1 MNISQKPL
9 IKLVRQDIELFLCLI
24 GNYRPA
30 VDPYSLLSDFRRLSR
45 CEAWDY
51 LFLVSGGQSRLFPAL
66 EAYIPD
72 SEAFL
77 AWTDL
82 TLPQADAFYL
92 RLSGEHPAPQG
103 TVVLLD
109 HRQAAADA
117 VQAARLAPRERSAHL
132 WRLMKHWREH
142 ARMCSIAEMVSAMG
156 GET

>member
-1 MNISQKPL
+1 M

-30 VDPYSLLSDFRRLSR
+30 VDPYSLLSDLRRLSR
-45 CEAWDY
+45 REAWDY

-82 TLPQADAFYL
+82 TPPQADAFYL
-92 RLSGEHPAPQG
+92 RLSGE
-103 TVVLLD
+103 
-109 HRQAAADA
+109 QAAADA
-117 VQAARLAPRERSAHL
+117 VQAAGLAPRERSAHL
-132 WRLMKHWREH
+132 WQLMKHWREH

-156 GET
+156 GAP

>member
-30 VDPYSLLSDFRRLSR
+30 VDPYSLLSDLRRLSR
-45 CEAWDY
+45 REAWDY

-82 TLPQADAFYL
+82 TPPQADAFYL
-92 RLSGEHPAPQG
+92 PQG

-117 VQAARLAPRERSAHL
+117 VQAAGLAPRERSAHL
-132 WRLMKHWREH
+132 WQLMKHWREH

-156 GET
+156 GAP